1 MIKDW
6 KDKRIRKFLR
16 FGKTNKFKKIW
27 AIVMIAL
34 ICVIAG
40 IADAA
45 VNNTKKIA
53 LAAASLLV
61 CALCTSFAFP
71 VNKSDELL
79 SELNFSE
86 TDGQFAPSFN
96 LAEKNKTEITDDEV
110 LLTLEQNEYQ
120 FDETVDMYSAE
131 SIIENNNEALTG
143 KTESVGASDGSLP
156 NVSVL
161 DWQLI
166 LINKQHAVPDDY
178 DFNLAQLYSNIECDE
193 RVITDLVNMLDAAR
207 KDGVNLFVCSAYRD
221 VNRQQVL
228 FEKKIN
234 MYMQRGLSYTE
245 SYEITSQSVTVPG
258 ASEHQIGM
266 AFDIVTGSYQQLNSG
281 FGDTQAGKWLKK
293 NCADYGFILRY
304 PEEKEDITGITYE
317 PWHFRYVG
325 VDSAKYIMDN
335 GITLEEFIEELEK
348 Q

>member
-6 KDKRIRKFLR
+6 KDKKIRKFLR
-16 FGKTNKFKKIW
+16 FGKQSKFKKLV
-27 AIVMIAL
+27 AIVMIAF
-34 ICVIAG
+34 ICLLSG
-40 IADAA
+40 I
-45 VNNTKKIA
+45 VESLYCNSKKIA
-53 LAAASLLV
+53 LAVASLLV
-61 CALCTSFAFP
+61 FAFCTSFAFP

-79 SELNFSE
+79 SEMDFSAS
-86 TDGQFAPSFN
+86 DVQFAPSFN
-96 LAEKNKTEITDDEV
+96 LSEKNKTEITDDEV
-110 LLTLEQNEYQ
+110 LQTLQQNEFE
-120 FDETVDMYSAE
+120 FDENVDMYSAD
-131 SIIENNNEALTG
+131 SIIENNNEALSRRST
-143 KTESVGASDGSLP
+143 TVVDNSVGLP
-156 NVSVL
+156 NASVD

-193 RVITDLVNMLDAAR
+193 RVTADLVNMLDAAR
-207 KDGVNLFVCSAYRD
+207 TDGVELFVCSAYRD

-228 FEKKIN
+228 FEKKIK

-266 AFDIVTGSYQQLNSG
+266 AFDIVTSNYQQLNSG
-281 FGDTQAGKWLKK
+281 FGETEAGKWLKR

-325 VDSAKYIMDN
+325 VDNAKYIMEN
-335 GITLEEFIEELEK
+335 GITLEEYIEELERR
-348 Q
+348 